1 MNMDSLENQV
11 KVGSTDKRGS
21 SSHTIKE
28 TLTRL
33 QTHLQNF
40 TQLSKKNQGD
50 LRKITQST
58 ISSNRNSIAQHNAKV
73 DQQLNLSPIATSDKR
88 QMAKDSGKPPQ
99 NNKISGGKIP
109 KQSGSHL

>member
-11 KVGSTDKRGS
+11 KVSNNDKRGS

-58 ISSNRNSIAQHNAKV
+58 ISSNRNSIAQQNAKV
-73 DQQLNLSPIATSDKR
+73 DQ
-88 QMAKDSGKPPQ
+88 
-99 NNKISGGKIP
+99 
-109 KQSGSHL
+109 